1 MSEDKHEEQVGSDE
15 QEAQPLRIDEAADD
29 IAASARRKGGDADDD
44 DETWTNQPAKG
55 AEEDLGADDL
65 DEDAEEEEQE
75 RQRAPRKPINN
86 GRDVLCEELPD
97 RAQRASLRLKPY
109 LTSTI
114 LVELTNSGER
124 FLFDWREEA
133 PKVTPVARE
142 TVLSTDESQ
151 GVVVTAEK
159 INADSFILLSEQH
172 LMSIRAGDLNPQV
185 GMLTDKIKVRGKVS
199 PAVYIFNLIAPR
211 SRP

>member
-15 QEAQPLRIDEAADD
+15 HEAQPLRIDEAADD
-29 IAASARRKGGDADDD
+29 IAASPRRKGVDADDD

-65 DEDAEEEEQE
+65 DEEAEEEEHE
-75 RQRAPRKPINN
+75 RQRTPRKPIHN

-124 FLFDWREEA
+124 FLFDWREDA
-133 PKVTPVARE
+133 PKVTPVSRE
-142 TVLSTDESQ
+142 TSLSTEESQ
-151 GVVVTAEK
+151 GIVVTAEK
-159 INADSFILLSEQH
+159 INADSYILLSEQH

-185 GMLTDKIKVRGKVS
+185 GMLTDKIKVRGKVA

>member
-29 IAASARRKGGDADDD
+29 IAASARRKRGDADDD

-65 DEDAEEEEQE
+65 DEEAEDEEQE

-142 TVLSTDESQ
+142 AVLSTDESQ